1 MQPLTGLR
9 GIVPPLVTPM
19 IERDVLDVGGL
30 ERLIEHVLP
39 GGVAGVFVLGT
50 TGEAPSLSY
59 RMRREVIDRACKIVA
74 GRVPVLVGVTDTSFV
89 ETVALAKHA
98 ADAGAAAVV
107 VAPPFY
113 FPATQPEMLDYL
125 QKLSPQLPIPFFLYN
140 MPGLTKISYEL
151 DTVRQALELPNVIG
165 LKDSSQGMI
174 YFNRVRA
181 LTGSRENFR
190 LLVGPEEL
198 LAESAMMGGDGGVCG
213 GANMF
218 PKLYVN
224 LYESARAGDRAR
236 ALALHRRV
244 LEISGALYSANR
256 QTVAMI
262 KGLKC
267 ALSCLGIC
275 GDFMA
280 DPFTRHTS
288 AERERV
294 QKLMD
299 GLKNEVLH

>member
-1 MQPLTGLR
+1 
-9 GIVPPLVTPM
+9 
-19 IERDVLDVGGL
+19 
-30 ERLIEHVLP
+30 
-39 GGVAGVFVLGT
+39 
-50 TGEAPSLSY
+50 
-59 RMRREVIDRACKIVA
+59 
-74 GRVPVLVGVTDTSFV
+74 
-89 ETVALAKHA
+89 
-98 ADAGAAAVV
+98 
-107 VAPPFY
+107 
-113 FPATQPEMLDYL
+113 
-125 QKLSPQLPIPFFLYN
+125 

-181 LTGSRENFR
+181 LTSGRANFR

-213 GANMF
+213 GANLF
-218 PKLYVN
+218 PRLYVN
-224 LYESARAGDRAR
+224 LYDSARKGDRER
-236 ALALHRRV
+236 AHALHARV

-256 QTVAMI
+256 ATTAMI

-280 DPFTRHTS
+280 DPFTRHGP
-288 AERERV
+288 AERERIG
-294 QKLMD
+294 KLMD
-299 GLKNEVLH
+299 TLKNELY